1 MQFISCTHLDSNFL
15 FDDNKSEIC
24 GYNLVRCDHPSNDKR
39 SGVCIYSESF
49 LPLRILII
57 QYFQESIL
65 TILATFYFFILFFFI
80 RIYFMQCCTAT
91 KRHGVNRKRS
101 TKKINHAGNL
111 LKKNIQ
117 LSFYRSRAQFQ
128 DDFETFVENLE
139 LNLESLVQRNPLLVV
154 KSETLMRNHTT
165 VLVKAKLALRE
176 MQPKI

>member
-1 MQFISCTHLDSNFL
+1 
-15 FDDNKSEIC
+15 
-24 GYNLVRCDHPSNDKR
+24 
-39 SGVCIYSESF
+39 
-49 LPLRILII
+49 
-57 QYFQESIL
+57 
-65 TILATFYFFILFFFI
+65 
-80 RIYFMQCCTAT
+80 MQCCTAT

-111 LKKNIQ
+111 LKKNLQ